1 MVHVDPAQDH
11 KDYLHRSGRTARAG
25 ESGTVVSIATTRQQ
39 KSVKSLTMRAGV
51 NPSTV
56 YVKPGSEDLMRVTG
70 AQQPSGIPYVQPI
83 VEQPKRAP
91 RSGGSGGG
99 RGYRG
104 GNRGGGR
111 GRR

>member
-1 MVHVDPAQDH
+1 V
-11 KDYLHRSGRTARAG
+11 KGL
-25 ESGTVVSIATTRQQ
+25 TT
-39 KSVKSLTMRAGV
+39 RAGV

-56 YVKPGSEDLMRVTG
+56 YVKPSSEELMRVTG
-70 AQQPSGIPYVQPI
+70 AQQPSGIPYVQPV

-91 RSGGSGGG
+91 RKGGSGGG

-104 GNRGGGR
+104 NRSGGGGR